1 MLETVFRNKDEYRN
15 LTRSS
20 YLASST
26 DSPYSSDVGIKI
38 VKTQLSPPP
47 LPRQSYYASKIS
59 ADSGFVSNKSST
71 TDKSGYKVFSLRTT
85 FESLPGEEEENEEDK
100 QSHIYQ

>member
-1 MLETVFRNKDEYRN
+1 MLETVFRNKNKHRN

-26 DSPYSSDVGIKI
+26 DSPYSSNVGIKI
-38 VKTQLSPPP
+38 LKSQLSPPP
-47 LPRQSYYASKIS
+47 LPRRSYYASKIS
-59 ADSGFVSNKSST
+59 ADSGFVRNKSST

-85 FESLPGEEEENEEDK
+85 FESFPGEEEDEEDK